1 MEHPIFFE
9 LQLTRAS
16 RPGLSPRSEGV
27 ADTRADVPGGRV
39 RRVVGR
45 VLANPTKVKGGI
57 TDGEESKGSEEEGGE
72 EALTAVSP

>member
-1 MEHPIFFE
+1 M
-9 LQLTRAS
+9 LTPCIVA
-16 RPGLSPRSEGV
+16 GSEPAKRGV